1 MFPFEFAGQ
10 TEAPDDKDRTHD
22 QGRQQE
28 AAQLEHCGRRVK
40 GGSDMPLPFYIVGP
54 TASGKSGVALALALR
69 IGGEVVNADAFQ
81 IYRGMNIVTA
91 KPSLEERARVP
102 HHLFDVLDP
111 TENCDAQR
119 YRDLALPVIAEISE
133 RGRVPVVAGGS
144 GLYVKALTHGL
155 AELPKGDEAV
165 RAQFSGLTLEEKTT
179 WLLQLDPL
187 AGTNVNLRNPRY
199 VERALEVCLLT
210 GRPQSELRQT
220 FAEAKLEARGVFL
233 DWDRAQLY
241 ERINA
246 RVLGMIGAGL
256 LEEVRGLGALSD
268 TAEKAIGIR
277 EMKSVI
283 AGQMTQAA
291 ATEAIQQ
298 ATRRYAKRQATW
310 FRRERWL
317 QTIGLTPE
325 TSADSAVRMILK
337 LFPDLESKSLISNR

>member
-1 MFPFEFAGQ
+1 
-10 TEAPDDKDRTHD
+10 
-22 QGRQQE
+22 
-28 AAQLEHCGRRVK
+28 
-40 GGSDMPLPFYIVGP
+40 MPAPFYITGP
-54 TASGKSGVALALALR
+54 TASGKTGVALALAER

-81 IYRGMNIVTA
+81 IYRGLDIVTA
-91 KPSLEERARVP
+91 KPSAEERARVP
-102 HHLFDVLDP
+102 HHLFDVLEP

-119 YRDLALPVIAEISE
+119 YRDLALPVIAEIIA
-133 RGRVPVVAGGS
+133 RGRTPIMVGGS

-165 RAQFSGLTLEEKTT
+165 RAQFSGMTLEEKTT
-179 WLLQLDPL
+179 WLLQLDPE

-210 GRPQSELRQT
+210 GRPQSELRRT
-220 FAEAKLEARGVFL
+220 FADVKLEARGVFL
-233 DWDRAQLY
+233 DWERARLY

-246 RVLGMIGAGL
+246 RVTRMIGAGL
-256 LEEVRGLGALSD
+256 MEEVRGLGALSD

-283 AGQMTQAA
+283 AGGMTLAA

-317 QTIGLTPE
+317 QTICLNPE
-325 TSADSAVRMILK
+325 TTADSAAEAILN
-337 LFPDLESKSLISNR
+337 LFPDLKP